1 MEKRLWAIIAM
12 RMCARCSLF
21 FLLVIGRSI
30 WKSNR
35 TKRNGIERTT
45 AIVCIINSSCCCVNS
60 LVFVT
65 HCSSIVSACLTYWIG
80 IVAEKRERA
89 NIWYV
94 NKRKANGN
102 GRIQKIALTYGVR
115 WPTLPAYVLRHNN
128 TPQHTAQIVVCCLF
142 DMHRCIGIAFELNG
156 RRKKLLNRK
165 ATKYVNKLAIH
176 FIRAEAPTHR
186 HKHTHTPSTMHGV

>member
-12 RMCARCSLF
+12 RMCARCSLV
-21 FLLVIGRSI
+21 FLLVICRSI

-128 TPQHTAQIVVCCLF
+128 TPQHTAHSTNRSLLPFWHASLYWYRLWIKW
-142 DMHRCIGIAFELNG
+142 
-156 RRKKLLNRK
+156 KKK
-165 ATKYVNKLAIH
+165 KIIESKSNKIC
-176 FIRAEAPTHR
+176 
-186 HKHTHTPSTMHGV
+186 